1 MAESVAIDTREI
13 TITPLFRWEGIEDV
27 NASERAGHL
36 VKRMIQVV
44 EVRFAGSKNYSPVF
58 PVDAFWQRK
67 NGKVVTYAER
77 WADQFRAFLDGN
89 AQEAQGTPLEMLKAY
104 GISDSHLSLCR
115 ALRIY
120 SIESLYHLEGD
131 GLKNLGMASNVLKDM
146 ARAYMADR
154 AKNGSSVDEIAAL
167 RAEIEALKA
176 RQVLA
181 VPGDEPQTTN
191 VVMPEPSPEQ
201 VEQAIAASNAEFEAL
216 TDAELK
222 ALIKDR
228 TGQAPRGTPSREF
241 LLNAAR
247 ELAA

>member
-13 TITPLFRWEGIEDV
+13 TITPLFRWEGIEDI
-27 NASERAGHL
+27 NASEREGHL

-67 NGKVVTYAER
+67 NGKIITYAER
-77 WADQFRAFLDGN
+77 WADQFRAFLEGN

-131 GLKNLGMASNVLKDM
+131 ALKNLGMASNVLKDM

-154 AKNGSSVDEIAAL
+154 AKNGASVDEIAAL
-167 RAEIEALKA
+167 RAEIEALRA
-176 RQVLA
+176 ERVI
-181 VPGDEPQTTN
+181 PPTEPT
-191 VVMPEPSPEQ
+191 PAE
-201 VEQAIAASNAEFEAL
+201 VEQAIAISDAEFLAMD
-216 TDAELK
+216 DAALK
-222 ALIKDR
+222 AFIKSKLGR
-228 TGQAPRGTPSREF
+228 APAGTPSHEW
-241 LLNAAR
+241 LVTAAKEAQ

>member
-13 TITPLFRWEGIEDV
+13 TITPLFRYESIEDI

-36 VKRMIQVV
+36 VKKMVQVV

-58 PVDAFWQRK
+58 PVDAMWKRE

-77 WADQFRAFLDGN
+77 WSQQYRDFLAGADQ
-89 AQEAQGTPLEMLKAY
+89 EAAGTPLEMLKAY
-104 GISDSHLSLCR
+104 GISDANLSLCR

-120 SIESLYHLEGD
+120 SIEALYHLEGD
-131 GLKNLGMASNVLKDM
+131 NLKSLSIAGNALKDM

-154 AKNGSSVDEIAAL
+154 AKSSAGADEMAAL
-167 RAEIEALKA
+167 RAELAALKA
-176 RQVLA
+176 QVIP
-181 VPGDEPQTTN
+181 VQ
-191 VVMPEPSPEQ
+191 EPSPQ
-201 VEQAIAASNAEFEAL
+201 DVQALVDVSDAEFE
-216 TDAELK
+216 TMDDAALK
-222 ALIKDR
+222 ALIKAR

-241 LLNAAR
+241 LLNAVR